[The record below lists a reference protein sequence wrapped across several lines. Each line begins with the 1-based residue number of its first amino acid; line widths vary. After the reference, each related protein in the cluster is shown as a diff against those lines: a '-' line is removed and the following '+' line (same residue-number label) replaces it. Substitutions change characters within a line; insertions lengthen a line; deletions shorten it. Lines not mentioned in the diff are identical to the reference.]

1 MLLECAITSLVS
13 LSLAAFGFELR
24 RRKLEAR
31 MTAQVGERYAAY
43 LELEERV
50 RAALGEFTRQEKD
63 FQAEISKSRTQ
74 IEHLTLAM
82 DQLEGI
88 EKDATADSP
97 GDFLGVFD
105 EGDANVQAHPV
116 DTRAAERD
124 FEAELQ
130 EWERKVEHEQTEK
143 RKQIEQQRAH
153 VADLTE
159 RVRLLEPHASALRQR
174 EEELAHA
181 QTRIAELEARL
192 SSTGTTASAHGSD
205 ATNTAANQGTIPGTH
220 TGTIAHAT
228 SGSHG
233 LSGGD
238 ADPSELARR
247 IEQAE
252 ASARELGA
260 SLESLL
266 ASSAQGL
273 GGLRETLAGCRP
285 LLDQQLAA
293 REAAQAGERRRQ
305 ELEQAC
311 SALETARAS
320 LESERA
326 TLAAKGA
333 ELEKTC
339 AELEQRCSETEARLR
354 TRQGEL
360 EGSQARANEL
370 ETARAGLQQTC
381 ATLEENCARLEKTC
395 ATLEQRC
402 SETEG
407 RLGQRESE
415 LESATQRSRELEAAH
430 ALAERRLETAGE
442 ELNSLRRD
450 IEIEHEHL
458 ARETKQRAE
467 LELAREEL
475 AKSLAALQTRL
486 ESESTRRAGLVGELD
501 GARAHLCE
509 LESQKQELQSHAAEQ
524 LILVENQAEMLRS
537 REEEIERLRTRI
549 ASLESKLCSTR
560 DTIGGQKSRLVELME
575 AIQVAQAEQDR
586 HKELLSEQSA
596 HIQEARV
603 LLEQLRP
610 VMDTLEDEL
619 ERKQPAESAHD

>member
-1 MLLECAITSLVS
+1 MPT
-13 LSLAAFGFELR
+13 
-24 RRKLEAR
+24 
-31 MTAQVGERYAAY
+31 
-43 LELEERV
+43 
-50 RAALGEFTRQEKD
+50 
-63 FQAEISKSRTQ
+63 
-74 IEHLTLAM
+74 
-82 DQLEGI
+82 
-88 EKDATADSP
+88 
-97 GDFLGVFD
+97 
-105 EGDANVQAHPV
+105 
-116 DTRAAERD
+116 
-124 FEAELQ
+124 
-130 EWERKVEHEQTEK
+130 
-143 RKQIEQQRAH
+143 
-153 VADLTE
+153 
-159 RVRLLEPHASALRQR
+159 
-174 EEELAHA
+174 
-181 QTRIAELEARL
+181 
-192 SSTGTTASAHGSD
+192 
-205 ATNTAANQGTIPGTH
+205 
-220 TGTIAHAT
+220 
-228 SGSHG
+228 
-233 LSGGD
+233 
-238 ADPSELARR
+238 PSW
-247 IEQAE
+247 
-252 ASARELGA
+252 
-260 SLESLL
+260 
-266 ASSAQGL
+266 
-273 GGLRETLAGCRP
+273 
-285 LLDQQLAA
+285 
-293 REAAQAGERRRQ
+293 
-305 ELEQAC
+305 
-311 SALETARAS
+311 
-320 LESERA
+320 
-326 TLAAKGA
+326 
-333 ELEKTC
+333 KTC
-339 AELEQRCSETEARLR
+339 ARLEQRCSETEARLR
-354 TRQGEL
+354 TRRSEL
-360 EGSQARANEL
+360 EARKDARANEQDGACGPTCS
-370 ETARAGLQQTC
+370 EPARHSRELRAPG
-381 ATLEENCARLEKTC
+381 RTC

-407 RLGQRESE
+407 RLGLRESE
-415 LESATQRSRELEAAH
+415 LECATQRSRELEAAH

-486 ESESTRRAGLVGELD
+486 ESESTRSAGLVGELD